1 MGIFA
6 TPKNKALA
14 AAGGGSASSAMI
26 GEYFTYTQGEL
37 FNRAMSVPAYARAVG
52 LISSVIG
59 SMKFEMYNEI
69 WNEQTREMECRY
81 IAPRS
86 WLRRINPATTNNFM
100 LSWTV
105 ADLVTFGRAFWF
117 ISSRTNDGYPASFS
131 RLPAAMITS
140 TDQTQNIW
148 FSKAS
153 NLYFNGS
160 EIPVEDVVQFLSGSE
175 GVVYASQRTINTAI
189 KLDEAVFRNASSAIP
204 SGILQVQPNS
214 ESMSA
219 TDLQELAATF
229 NEARMTQT
237 IAALSPEVHYQE
249 LMTSP
254 DKMMLVQSSEFMQ
267 MQVSRI
273 VGVPAYLLNLSVGS
287 YAYTNSAEAR
297 QDVWTF
303 AAKNVAECISQT
315 LSMNQVLPNGTYVK
329 FDISDFVDGDI
340 MPERSD
346 MPRNAPANNVG
357 SDA

>member
-1 MGIFA
+1 MA
-6 TPKNKALA
+6 LLNNKKQKPMAA
-14 AAGGGSASSAMI
+14 AAGGRGSFASVGDYNI
-26 GEYFTYTQGEL
+26 YTQGEL
-37 FNRAMSVPAYARAVG
+37 FTRAMSVPAYSRALS

-59 SMKFEMYNEI
+59 TMKLCMYNEV
-69 WNEQTREMECRY
+69 WNETERELTKIN

-105 ADLVTFGRAFWF
+105 ADLVTFGRSFWF

-140 TDQTQNIW
+140 TDQVQNIW

-153 NLYFNGS
+153 NLYFNGI
-160 EIPVEDVVQFLSGSE
+160 EMNTNDVVQFLSGNE
-175 GVVYASQRTINTAI
+175 GVAYASQRSINTSI
-189 KLDEAVFRNASSAIP
+189 KLEEARYRNASSAIP
-204 SGILQVQPNS
+204 AGILQVQPNS

-219 TDLQELAATF
+219 TDLQDLAATF
-229 NEARMTQT
+229 NEARMFNT

-249 LMTSP
+249 LMTTP
-254 DKMMLVQSSEFMQ
+254 DKMLLIQASEYQAMEI
-267 MQVSRI
+267 SRA

-303 AAKNVAECISQT
+303 AAKQIAECITQT
-315 LSMNQVLPNGTYVK
+315 LSMNQVLPNGTFVE

-346 MPRNAPANNVG
+346 IQQNQPGVDVALP
-357 SDA
+357 S